1 MTWADLLALADRE
14 LGLVR
19 AGRWEEGV
27 ALAAEREALQPAL
40 PAPTPHDRPA
50 LEMLVSLQEQIVV
63 ECTLAR
69 DAVARELSAM
79 ARGRG
84 AVRGY
89 RNATARPLA
98 QVDGAA

>member
-1 MTWADLLALADRE
+1 
-14 LGLVR
+14 
-19 AGRWEEGV
+19 
-27 ALAAEREALQPAL
+27 
-40 PAPTPHDRPA
+40 
-50 LEMLVSLQEQIVV
+50 MLVSLQEQIVV